1 MKRIVALLLV
11 LVLVLGLAGCGA
23 KTLSE
28 ITSYQKGG
36 GSLRKEIDDYT
47 VVEVAFYGEEA
58 SNDGQTNCCIVTIR
72 HYYDNPAS
80 PSGKVMD
87 KNATEVV
94 NIPCTFDEYSLTLNG
109 IDNYTYFVE
118 KEEKYEYVV
127 FSKPFLG
134 YTKWYVD
141 KFY

>member
-1 MKRIVALLLV
+1 MKQVLAVLLA
-11 LVLVLGLAGCGA
+11 LVLVLGLVGCGA

-36 GSLRKEIDDYT
+36 GSLRKWIDDYT

-58 SNDGQTNCCIVTIR
+58 SNDGQTNCCIVTTR

-80 PSGKVMD
+80 PSGKLMD
-87 KNATEVV
+87 TDATEVV
-94 NIPCTFDEYSLTLNG
+94 EIPCTFDENSLTLNAT
-109 IDNYTYFVE
+109 DNYTYSIE
-118 KEEKYEYVV
+118 KGKKSEYVV